1 MNDEERY
8 SFDLQGFLVRRAV
21 LTAAEVRAVN
31 AEIDAQAYP
40 SPDDTIAGQRF
51 AGFLGSPSAPVA
63 TSLMDHS
70 AVIDVVRE
78 VNGPNARL
86 DHSYGIYIA
95 PGTRGCGCMV
105 AGLRSTRR
113 STTRS
118 ARDAST
124 AVLSVCSGPWSS
136 ILPVVAD
143 SAASLARTRPTSYV
157 HRQSTTGIQSSTK
170 WRCRRA
176 TW

>member
-1 MNDEERY
+1 
-8 SFDLQGFLVRRAV
+8 
-21 LTAAEVRAVN
+21 
-31 AEIDAQAYP
+31 
-40 SPDDTIAGQRF
+40 
-51 AGFLGSPSAPVA
+51 
-63 TSLMDHS
+63 MDHS

-86 DHSYGIYIA
+86 DHSYGIHMA
-95 PGTRGCGCMV
+95 PGTSGLWVHGGGTPFDPAQYYEVRQGRIHCGLIGV
-105 AGLRSTRR
+105 H
-113 STTRS
+113 
-118 ARDAST
+118 
-124 AVLSVCSGPWSS
+124 GPWPS

-157 HRQSTTGIQSSTK
+157 HRQLTTGIHSSTK